1 MVYKKKNEFMSTAVK
16 RKGAFSAKAKRAGK
30 STGQFANETIKRLK
44 GKTKTEA
51 QRRLLKQ
58 AVLAKTFSKYR
69 KK

>member
-1 MVYKKKNEFMSTAVK
+1 MYKKKNDFMSKAVK
-16 RKGAFSAKAKRAGK
+16 REGAFSSKAKRAGK
-30 STGQFANETIKRLK
+30 STGAFANETIKRLK

-58 AVLAKTFSKYR
+58 AVLARTFAKYR